1 MGGEDTRHAD
11 LFQPHLEA
19 DERLVWTGQPKQ
31 GVVFTGMDVI
41 ALPFG
46 IIWLL
51 LSLVFEAMA
60 IFGDT
65 DEISW
70 VFVCIGLPFVYIGM
84 QMAFIRFFMDKN
96 RRAKTFYAVTDKRA
110 IVLEAY
116 TPPRIFTYS
125 QSDLFDLRI
134 NRRNGNADVLFGGWK
149 IPQRKRTN
157 LFYWP
162 YGIISGF
169 RMIAEAETVYALLGE
184 MRSKG
189 LIAGEPTNQ
198 TNA

>member
-1 MGGEDTRHAD
+1 MGGEETRHAD
-11 LFQPHLEA
+11 LFQPHLKA
-19 DERLVWTGQPKQ
+19 GERLVWTGQPKQ

-46 IIWLL
+46 IFWLL
-51 LSLVFEAMA
+51 LSLVFVAMA
-60 IFGDT
+60 IFGDP

-70 VFVCIGLPFVYIGM
+70 VFVCIGLPFVFIGM
-84 QMAFIRFFMDKN
+84 QMTFIRFFMDKN

-110 IVLEAY
+110 IVVEAY
-116 TPPRIFTYS
+116 SPPRIFTYE
-125 QSDLFDLRI
+125 QADLFDLRI

-149 IPQRKRTN
+149 IPQRKRIN

-169 RMIAEAETVYALLGE
+169 RMIADAETVYALLGE
-184 MRSKG
+184 MRSSG
-189 LIAGEPTNQ
+189 LIADTPTNQ
-198 TNA
+198 TNV